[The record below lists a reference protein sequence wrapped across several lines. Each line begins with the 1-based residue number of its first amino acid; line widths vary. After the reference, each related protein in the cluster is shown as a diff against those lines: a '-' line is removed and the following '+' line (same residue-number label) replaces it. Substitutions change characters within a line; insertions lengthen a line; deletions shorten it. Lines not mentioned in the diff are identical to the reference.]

1 MSVLAASANRVSV
14 TVMMKRL
21 LGLFA
26 AQFLLL
32 TACATPAAQLAAPAP
47 AATAS
52 GAVSAADPRAAEVGR
67 EILRQGGSASDAA
80 IAMAIALTVVEPQ
93 SSGIGGGGFLV
104 HHDERS
110 GGLTSFD
117 GREEAPS
124 AATSAWFIGPDG
136 KVIDDPSV
144 GGRATGVPGNVRMF
158 ALAHSRHGKLP
169 WARLFDPAIRLAR
182 DGFALTPR
190 GHDAIGTWRPEAMTL
205 TPWARATFR
214 DSNGAAKPVGS
225 IIRNPELATLLEQVA
240 TRGPDAFYKGAI
252 AESIV
257 QAVNSAPRHPAP
269 MSKSDLAAYQAKQR
283 EVRCGIYRAH
293 RICGMGP
300 PSSGASTVFAVLKQ
314 LERFDLSALG
324 PASPEAWH
332 LIAESTRLAYADRE
346 AYLADADHVAVPVA
360 GLMDPAYLARRSQL
374 ISRTRAMQ
382 KVSHGT
388 PRGATRTA
396 AVRHEEASGTS
407 HMAAVDRWGNVATLT
422 STIEAP
428 WGSGVTVGGM
438 FLNNE
443 LTDFHLVAH
452 ENGVPVANRVEAG
465 KRPRSS
471 MSPTIVYGPD
481 GEVRL
486 ALGAAGGPTIIMQ
499 VAKSIIGVIDW
510 GRSAEQAI
518 ALPTLTAA
526 GEGIAVERGT
536 ALEAMVPALTAMGH
550 KVTVRA
556 PGFKA
561 NAVERV
567 GGRWVGAADPRSEG
581 VGLSE

>member
-1 MSVLAASANRVSV
+1 MV
-14 TVMMKRL
+14 
-21 LGLFA
+21 
-26 AQFLLL
+26 
-32 TACATPAAQLAAPAP
+32 LAAPADRASVTAMINQLLRLF
-47 AATAS
+47 AAPLLLLGACTTPSVQPLASLSVAPS
-52 GAVSAADPRAAEVGR
+52 GAVSAADPRAAEAGR
-67 EILRQGGSASDAA
+67 EILRQGGSAADAA

-110 GGLTSFD
+110 GALTSFD

-124 AATSAWFIGPDG
+124 AASPTWFLDANG

-158 ALAHSRHGKLP
+158 ALAHDQHGRLP
-169 WARLFDPAIRLAR
+169 WARLFEPAIRLAR
-182 DGFALTPR
+182 EGFKLTPR
-190 GHDAIGTWRPEAMTL
+190 GQEAVATWRPEALTL
-205 TPWARATFR
+205 MPWARATFR
-214 DSNGAAKPVGS
+214 DANGDARPVGTV
-225 IIRNPELATLLEQVA
+225 IHNPDLANLMEEIA
-240 TRGPDAFYKGAI
+240 RRGPDAFYTGPI
-252 AESIV
+252 ADRIV
-257 QAVNSAPRHPAP
+257 RAVSHAPRHPAP
-269 MSKSDLAAYQAKQR
+269 ITKGDLVTYEAKQR
-283 EVRCGIYRAH
+283 EVRCGTYRAY

-300 PSSGASTVFAVLKQ
+300 PSSGATTVFAVLKQ

-324 PASPEAWH
+324 PESPEAWH
-332 LIAESTRLAYADRE
+332 LVAESTRLAYADRE
-346 AYLADADHVAVPVA
+346 AYLADPDYVRVPTV
-360 GLMDPAYLARRSQL
+360 GLMDPAYLAGRSQL
-374 ISRTRAMQ
+374 ISRTSAMT

-388 PRGATRTA
+388 PPGATQTA
-396 AVRHEEASGTS
+396 AVRHEEPSGTS
-407 HMAAVDRWGNVATLT
+407 HMAAADRWGNVASLT

-428 WGSGVTVGGM
+428 WGSGVTVDGM

-443 LTDFHLVAH
+443 LTDFHIVSH
-452 ENGVPVANRVEAG
+452 ENGIPVANRVEAG

-471 MSPTIVYGPD
+471 MSPTIVYAPN

-510 GRSAEQAI
+510 GRSAEEAI

-526 GEGIAVERGT
+526 GPGIAVERGT
-536 ALEAMVPALTAMGH
+536 MLEQMVPALTALGH
-550 KVTVRA
+550 RVTVRA

-581 VGLSE
+581 VALNE